1 MAQPRT
7 PHRARLGSSVRTR
20 RSGPRFSLILLGL
33 ALLTLAGALAYGPQ
47 LQEVQAGLFG
57 EYRGSGP
64 TEELSLVVAARDT
77 EYCGYH
83 TACGPGL
90 RTDTIFYIRLRG
102 SEATVVAIPRDL
114 RYSGETPT
122 GFYDGKI
129 NSVYERGG
137 GAEGLRLA
145 VEDLLGVPV
154 QHYVILTFEAVM
166 KLVNAVDGVDVILP
180 YPMKYTD
187 RAAGLYID
195 FPAGPIHLDGKDAVK
210 YMRFRRWEG
219 SDLGRLDR
227 IKEVMGLALRKAQS
241 PRYWPRLPG
250 VAGAVWNSL
259 ETTLPST
266 DALRLLPNLRSLAL
280 KSATLPTLEEG
291 SSLVLD
297 QAAMASFTTGLLGYT
312 ADAEVMARLVQAE
325 ALGLKTLL
333 LDRSGVGLG
342 EQYQQGFIE
351 LGIPPPEVQVGEVGG
366 SSVVLVRSGVSV
378 VGRESPSFLLAKDY
392 ADLLHLPLQTRI
404 RLEPRGYDVIIVL
417 GPS

>member
-1 MAQPRT
+1 M
-7 PHRARLGSSVRTR
+7 
-20 RSGPRFSLILLGL
+20 LLGL
-33 ALLTLAGALAYGPQ
+33 GLLTLAFALAYGPQ
-47 LQEVQAGLFG
+47 INQARAGFLG
-57 EYRGSGP
+57 EYQHRGP
-64 TEELSLVVAARDT
+64 LEELSLVVAARDT

-114 RYSGETPT
+114 HYVSETPR
-122 GFYDGKI
+122 GYFEGKI
-129 NSVYERGG
+129 NAVYERA

-145 VEDLLGVPV
+145 VSELLGVAV
-154 QHYVILTFEAVM
+154 EHHLILTFEAVM
-166 KLVNAVDGVDVILP
+166 KLVNAVDGVDVVLP

-195 FPAGPIHLDGKDAVK
+195 FPAGPVHLDGKDAVK

-227 IKEVMGLALRKAQS
+227 VKEVMELALRKAQN
-241 PRYWPRLPG
+241 PRYWSRLPG
-250 VAGAVWNSL
+250 VASAVWNSL
-259 ETTLPST
+259 ETSLASSE
-266 DALRLLPNLRSLAL
+266 ALRLLPNLRNLTL

-291 SSLVLD
+291 NYLILD
-297 QAAMASFTTGLLGYT
+297 QAAMPSFVAGLLGHT
-312 ADAEVMARLVQAE
+312 TDTEVMARLVQAE

-333 LDRSGVGLG
+333 LDQSGAGQG
-342 EQYQQGFIE
+342 ERYRQGFIE
-351 LGIPPPEVQVGEVGG
+351 MGLPPPEVQLGEVGG

-378 VGRESPSFLLAKDY
+378 VGRESPTFVLARDY

-417 GPS
+417 GPQSEVGVALKRN